1 MASHSQK
8 ITFIAL
14 ILTIVIPLST
24 CHRER
29 SRRLEHSND
38 TEQHLRDLC
47 SKTKRSDKCWNI
59 LKSALNKFD
68 DNSDDQYFMASV
80 VTDLAITKSKEIYDR
95 VYQYHLDSNDEGLK
109 EKYFSCSKNYY
120 NANCNLVLARRN
132 LEYDEY
138 PNILDELDDVEEELK
153 ICRQKF
159 REESFDAGRVRDQNE
174 EFGLYVDIVR
184 AAAGHLPNNE
194 DRIKYF
200 YP

>member
-1 MASHSQK
+1 MASHLQK

-14 ILTIVIPLST
+14 LLTIGIPLST
-24 CHRER
+24 GDRER
-29 SRRLEHSND
+29 SRRLKHSND

-47 SKTKRSDKCWNI
+47 SETKRSDECWNI
-59 LKSALNKFD
+59 LKSALNKFH

-95 VYQYHLDSNDEGLK
+95 VYQYYSNSNDDGLK
-109 EKYFSCSKNYY
+109 KKYFSCSKNYY

-138 PNILDELDDVEEELK
+138 PNISDELDDVEEELK
-153 ICRQKF
+153 ICRQNF
-159 REESFDAGRVRDQNE
+159 REESFDAGRVKGQNE

-184 AAAGHLPNNE
+184 AAAGRLPKNE
-194 DRIKYF
+194 DPIKYF